1 MPWNLLTTLSLTPR
15 TGPLVVSMTR
25 VGESAVA
32 SVTATPKTTRIDVK
46 RLMPAR
52 RRRRIVLMPSPG
64 KAGCGVGTLASA
76 IGKHNPGVFMIS
88 SLVER
93 RLIEPFRLS
102 IFGAIRA
109 KIELVRRVNTF
120 FTRFDCN

>member
-1 MPWNLLTTLSLTPR
+1 
-15 TGPLVVSMTR
+15 
-25 VGESAVA
+25 
-32 SVTATPKTTRIDVK
+32 
-46 RLMPAR
+46 MPAR
-52 RRRRIVLMPSPG
+52 GSRRIVLMPSPG
-64 KAGCGVGTLASA
+64 KAGCGVGNLASA
-76 IGKHNPGVFMIS
+76 IGKYDAGVFMIS

-93 RLIEPFRLS
+93 RLIIEPFRLS